1 MLKTLRE
8 LSSFGQTS
16 DSVQKGKL
24 QDHDLIKLGRGHI
37 CALQFSHLVVPCQD
51 ALSPSLSCIE
61 SGPDDAIFPSNIRT
75 IKSVDKVVTT
85 LASKQV
91 PTKFAF
97 MCSDGK
103 KVFFLLKP
111 DVHQHSPNRRDRDDY
126 RKDAYMMDFCSL
138 LNRLFERSPDGRSR
152 ELSLRTY
159 AVIIVTQNIG
169 MMEWVNNSQTFRNIM
184 GKLYDEHRVTVDP
197 RLPHPSTMAAEVARM
212 QKDNHSKPSKE
223 SLERLKAE
231 YCTYFDGI
239 PLLFYKWFLQTFQ
252 SPNEWFSARLKF
264 VRSLAVWSIVGYITG
279 LGDRHADNILLH
291 VESGSCFHV
300 DFECLLDQGSSLP
313 TPERVPFRLTPNFID
328 AMGPSGEEGA
338 FRTCCNVTMK
348 VLREHR
354 TGLLSVSETFT
365 NDPLVQWNDIYMNQE
380 LRKENLKVC
389 RLLQRIVLVIHSALC

>member
-1 MLKTLRE
+1 MVFFLTF
-8 LSSFGQTS
+8 LSSNVLKDLQKLSSAGQNCN
-16 DSVQKGKL
+16 DQQKGKDYRL
-24 QDHDLIKLGRGHI
+24 DDPLIRLGHL
-37 CALQFSHLVVPCQD
+37 CATQFSHLVIPCQD

-61 SGPDDAIFPSNIRT
+61 SGPEDAIFPSNIRT
-75 IKSVDKVVTT
+75 IKSIDMMVTIMQ
-85 LASKQV
+85 SKQAPV
-91 PTKFAF
+91 KCAL
-97 MCSDGK
+97 MCSNGQ

-111 DVHQHSPNRRDRDDY
+111 MSRQDQDDY

-169 MMEWVNNSQTFRNIM
+169 MMEWVNNSQTFRTIM
-184 GKLYDEHRVTVDP
+184 MKLYEGHRTTVDP
-197 RLPHPSTMAAEVARM
+197 RCPTHRMMQDEMAKM
-212 QKDNHSKPSKE
+212 SKE
-223 SLERLKAE
+223 YASKQLSLKELKE
-231 YCTYFDGI
+231 QYCKYFDGI
-239 PLLFYKWFLQTFQ
+239 PLLFYKWFLQNFQ
-252 SPNEWFSARLKF
+252 SPNEWFSARLRF

-279 LGDRHADNILLH
+279 LGDRHADNILMHLD
-291 VESGSCFHV
+291 SGSCFHV

-313 TPERVPFRLTPNFID
+313 TPERVPFRLTPNFVD

-365 NDPLVQWNDIYMNQE
+365 NDPLVKWHDHSNNLE
-380 LRKENLKVC
+380 LRKENLKV
-389 RLLQRIVLVIHSALC
+389 